1 MNRLHSL
8 QPKNVKKMCATLTQ
22 KNSLAEVLGFTYPK
36 LHTGKSWYIDFCS
49 YDPAQGKMRRKKY
62 MLDGIVKVTERRKR
76 AAEMIESLLK
86 LLRSGWSPWVNT
98 DDNRGYI
105 LLEDA
110 FKKYMA
116 TIEKM
121 PKYKTRKSY
130 TSRLNILREYISTLL
145 LPPKYVYQFDTAFV
159 SDFLDWIYLDR
170 EANART
176 RNNYR
181 QWCSSLAMFF
191 IERQYLSSNP
201 VEKIKPIDETPK
213 KRQPLSPTMLKQMSE
228 YLSKKNPMFLLA
240 CRMEYYTFIR
250 PEELSHIKINDIS
263 IADQAVFIS
272 AEVSK
277 NKRDG
282 RVGLNDEIIKLMLD
296 LNIFSHGGDSYLFG
310 EKLRPSTTKGSSEM
324 FRREWKKM
332 RRALRWGDEYQFYS
346 LKDSGIRD
354 LANAEGI
361 VVARDQARHTDI
373 STTNKYLQ
381 GRDMPVHEATKHF
394 EGHL

>member
-1 MNRLHSL
+1 
-8 QPKNVKKMCATLTQ
+8 MCATLTK

-36 LHTGKSWYIDFCS
+36 LHIGKSWYIDFCS
-49 YDPAQGKMRRKKY
+49 YDPARGKMRRKKY
-62 MLDGIVKVTERRKR
+62 MLDGIGKVTERRKR

-86 LLRSGWSPWVNT
+86 LLRSGWSPWVNI

-130 TSRLNILREYISTLL
+130 TSRLNILREYISGLL

-170 EANART
+170 EVNART

-191 IERQYLSSNP
+191 VERQYLSSNP

-296 LNIFSHGGDSYLFG
+296 LDIFKHDGDCFLFG
-310 EKLRPSTTKGSSEM
+310 AKLRTSTTKGSSEM

-381 GRDMPVHEATKHF
+381 GRAMPVHEATKHF

>member
-1 MNRLHSL
+1 MSL
-8 QPKNVKKMCATLTQ
+8 STHKKT
-22 KNSLAEVLGFTYPK
+22 SLNEVLGFTYPK
-36 LHTGKSWYIDFCS
+36 LHTGKSWYIDFYS
-49 YDPAQGKMRRKKY
+49 YDPAMGKMRRKKY
-62 MLDGIVKVTERRKR
+62 MLDNVVKLGERRKK

-86 LLRSGWSPWVNT
+86 LLRSGWSPWVT
-98 DDNRGYI
+98 VDDNRGYI

-116 TIEKM
+116 TIDKM

-130 TSRLNILREYISTLL
+130 TSRLNILREYISGLL

-170 EANART
+170 ESSART

-201 VEKIKPIDETPK
+201 VEKIKPIDEAPK

-250 PEELSHIKINDIS
+250 PEELSHIHINDINLKN
-263 IADQAVFIS
+263 QTVFIS

-296 LNIFSHGGDSYLFG
+296 LNVFSHGGDSYLFG

>member
-1 MNRLHSL
+1 
-8 QPKNVKKMCATLTQ
+8 MCATLTK

-116 TIEKM
+116 TIDKM

-159 SDFLDWIYLDR
+159 SDFLDWLYLDR
-170 EANART
+170 EVNART

-213 KRQPLSPTMLKQMSE
+213 KRQPLSPAMLKQMSE

-263 IADQAVFIS
+263 IAEQAIFIS
-272 AEVSK
+272 ADVSK

-282 RVGLNDEIIKLMLD
+282 RVGLNDEIIKQMLD
-296 LNIFSHGGDSYLFG
+296 LNIFSHDGDCFLFG
-310 EKLRPSTTKGSSEM
+310 AKLRPSTTKGSSEM

>member
-1 MNRLHSL
+1 
-8 QPKNVKKMCATLTQ
+8 MCATLTK

-36 LHTGKSWYIDFCS
+36 LHSGKSWYIDFCS
-49 YDPAQGKMRRKKY
+49 YDPSQGKMRRKKY
-62 MLDGIVKVTERRKR
+62 MLDSIGKVTERRKR

-110 FKKYMA
+110 LNKYLA
-116 TIEKM
+116 TIDKM

-130 TSRLNILREYISTLL
+130 TSRLNILREYISGLL
-145 LPPKYVYQFDTAFV
+145 LPPKYVYQFNTAFV
-159 SDFLDWIYLDR
+159 SDFLDWLYLDR
-170 EANART
+170 EVNART

-213 KRQPLSPTMLKQMSE
+213 KRQPLSPAMLKQMSE
-228 YLSKKNPMFLLA
+228 YLNKKNPMFLLA

-263 IADQAVFIS
+263 ITDQAIFIS
-272 AEVSK
+272 ADVSK

-332 RRALRWGDEYQFYS
+332 RRALRWSDDYQFYS

>member
-86 LLRSGWSPWVNT
+86 LLRSGWSPWVT
-98 DDNRGYI
+98 ADDNRGYI

-191 IERQYLSSNP
+191 IERQYLSTNP

-394 EGHL
+394 EGNL

>member
-1 MNRLHSL
+1 MSL
-8 QPKNVKKMCATLTQ
+8 PTNQKK
-22 KNSLAEVLGFTYPK
+22 SLAEVLSFTYPK
-36 LHTGKSWYIDFCS
+36 LHTGKSWYIDFNS
-49 YDPAQGKMRRKKY
+49 YDPAHGKMRRKKY
-62 MLDGIVKVTERRKR
+62 MLDGISKVSERRKR

-86 LLRSGWSPWVNT
+86 LLRSGWSPWINT
-98 DDNRGYI
+98 DDSRGYI

-110 FKKYMA
+110 LNKYLA
-116 TIEKM
+116 SIEKM
-121 PKYKTRKSY
+121 PKFKTRKSY
-130 TSRLNILREYISTLL
+130 SSRLNILREYINGLL

-170 EANART
+170 ESSGRT

-181 QWCSSLAMFF
+181 QWCSSLAVFF
-191 IERQYLSSNP
+191 IERQYLTSNP

-213 KRQPLSPTMLKQMSE
+213 KRQPLTPAMLHRLSE
-228 YLSKKNPMFLLA
+228 YLKLKNPKFLLA

-250 PEELSHIKINDIS
+250 PEELSHIKINDIN
-263 IADQAVFIS
+263 IENQTVFIS
-272 AEVSK
+272 HEVSK

-296 LNIFSHGGDSYLFG
+296 LNIFSHNGECYLFG
-310 EKLRPSTTKGSSEM
+310 KKLVTSKERGSSEM
-324 FRREWKKM
+324 FRREWKKI
-332 RRALRWGDEYQFYS
+332 RKALRWSDEYQFYS

-354 LANAEGI
+354 LANAKGI

-394 EGHL
+394 EGNL

>member
-1 MNRLHSL
+1 
-8 QPKNVKKMCATLTQ
+8 MCATFPS

-62 MLDGIVKVTERRKR
+62 MLDSIGKITERRKR

-86 LLRSGWSPWVNT
+86 LLRSGWSPWVNI

-110 FKKYMA
+110 FNKYMS

-145 LPPKYVYQFDTAFV
+145 LPPKYVYQFNTAFV
-159 SDFLDWIYLDR
+159 SDFLDWVYLDR

-191 IERQYLSSNP
+191 IERQYLSANP

-272 AEVSK
+272 ADVSK

-296 LNIFSHGGDSYLFG
+296 LNIFAHGGDCYLFG

-324 FRREWKKM
+324 FRREWKKL
-332 RRALRWGDEYQFYS
+332 RRALRWSDEYQFYS

>member
-1 MNRLHSL
+1 
-8 QPKNVKKMCATLTQ
+8 MCATLTK

-36 LHTGKSWYIDFCS
+36 LHSGKSWYIDFFS

-62 MLDGIVKVTERRKR
+62 MLDGIGKISERRKR

-105 LLEDA
+105 LLENA

-116 TIEKM
+116 TIDKM

-130 TSRLNILREYISTLL
+130 TSRLNILREYISGLL

-159 SDFLDWIYLDR
+159 SDFLDWLYLDR
-170 EANART
+170 EVNART

-228 YLSKKNPMFLLA
+228 YLNKKNPMFLLA

-263 IADQAVFIS
+263 ITDQAIFIS
-272 AEVSK
+272 ADVSK

-296 LNIFSHGGDSYLFG
+296 LNIFTHGGDSYLFG

-332 RRALRWGDEYQFYS
+332 RRALRWSDDYQFYS